1 LKPARYGISD
11 ISKGEEF
18 MTTKSKYIL
27 GAAGLLVSFLIGFVP
42 QLRETWRLQ
51 SEVAATRSELS
62 DAQSQARIDELR
74 NLAGQ
79 MMLESMQQNYGV
91 AQNLS
96 TQYFDRL
103 TQLATETEKPDL
115 KDSLSRL
122 LGERDAI
129 TAGLTQG
136 SSLVIPDL
144 QSLLRRTYDLRTPE
158 VARN

>member
-1 LKPARYGISD
+1 
-11 ISKGEEF
+11 

-27 GAAGLLVSFLIGFVP
+27 GAVGIVVIFLIGFVP
-42 QLRETWRLQ
+42 QLRETWGLQ
-51 SEVAATRSELS
+51 SEIAAIRSELS
-62 DAQSQARIDELR
+62 NTQFRARIDELR

-103 TQLATETEKPDL
+103 TQLVTETEEPAL
-115 KDSLSRL
+115 KDSLSKL

-136 SSLVIPDL
+136 SSSVIPEL
-144 QSLLRRTYDLRTPE
+144 QSLLRRTYDLQAPE
-158 VARN
+158 VA